1 MKRRYPRPRPTTQA
15 VEGGRGR
22 YGGNAVVLALLLSV
36 GSSVR
41 VSALQCPDG
50 SPPPC
55 RAQPARATTAPA
67 PSSVAVLYFDNLSR
81 DTSDA
86 YLADGLTEEI
96 IDQLAAVER
105 LRVKSRHAVRR
116 YRGRE
121 LGDLSALGRSLG
133 VRYLV
138 DGRFRRAGSR
148 MRLSVRLVRT
158 EDALQVWSASYDRAA
173 QDLLALQE
181 EIATQ
186 VATSIAGRLL
196 PAERASLAAQPT
208 HDPQAYDH
216 FLRGNH
222 YLARRSPRSVLR
234 AIEEYEAAVRL
245 DRAFTQAL
253 ARIAV
258 GYAIILAWRWPL
270 PGLSAESALARGLGM
285 AERVIRESPN
295 LSEGWVARA
304 NLLAERYPRTFEGV
318 REAYDRAIA
327 LDPRDA
333 ESHHQYGVRLMYMGH
348 DSAAADV
355 CRRALAIEPERA
367 VTLVAVGV
375 LHYYGR
381 HREAA
386 RQWLDSALALDP
398 GFHLGYA
405 YRARLRLE
413 LGERAEARRDAET
426 SARLGRDDPVTGGAI
441 LALTAARA
449 GDTVGARSSL
459 EPVLAD
465 LRRTQRPGDRRAA
478 FAAAALVATGDTE
491 GALDLLQRAEPRGA
505 RLWFELRA
513 PEFDPVREDPRF
525 RRLLEEAGPR

>member
-1 MKRRYPRPRPTTQA
+1 MKTGGGRRGRA
-15 VEGGRGR
+15 VEGSRA
-22 YGGNAVVLALLLSV
+22 AVLLAPLYFCFV
-36 GSSVR
+36 DPTVR
-41 VSALQCPDG
+41 LAAQCPDG

-55 RAQPARATTAPA
+55 RAPAAHAATTPL
-67 PSSVAVLYFDNLSR
+67 PNSVAVLYFDNLSR
-81 DTSDA
+81 DTGDT
-86 YLADGLTEEI
+86 YLAEGLTEEI

-121 LGDLSALGRSLG
+121 LGDLSAVGRSLG

-138 DGRFRRAGSR
+138 DGSFRRAGSR
-148 MRLSVRLVRT
+148 VRLSVRLVKT
-158 EDALQVWSASYDRAA
+158 EDALQVWSTRYDRSA
-173 QDLLALQE
+173 QDLAALQE

-208 HDPQAYDH
+208 RDPQAYDH
-216 FLRGNH
+216 FLRGNYH
-222 YLARRSPRSVLR
+222 LARRSPRSVLR

-245 DRAFTQAL
+245 DPAFSPAL
-253 ARIAV
+253 ARIAL
-258 GYAIILAWRWPL
+258 GYAIILGWRWPL
-270 PGLSAESALARGLGM
+270 PGGLPAESALARGLGT

-295 LSEGWVARA
+295 FSEGWVARA

-327 LDPRDA
+327 LDPRNA
-333 ESHHQYGVRLMYMGH
+333 ESHHQYGVHLMFMGD
-348 DSAAADV
+348 DSAAADF

-367 VTLVAVGV
+367 VTLGAVGV
-375 LHYYGR
+375 LYYYGR
-381 HREAA
+381 HPEAA

-398 GFHLGYA
+398 GFYLNYA

-413 LGERAEARRDAET
+413 LGERAEARRDAATAAE
-426 SARLGRDDPVTGGAI
+426 LGRDDPVTSGAT

-449 GDTVGARSSL
+449 GNTVGARSFL

-465 LRRTQRPGDRRAA
+465 LRRTQQPGDRQAA
-478 FAAAALVATGDTE
+478 LAAAALVATGDTE
-491 GALDLLQRAEPRGA
+491 GALDLLQRAEPRGG

-513 PEFDPVREDPRF
+513 PEFDPIRADPRF
-525 RRLLEEAGPR
+525 QRLIEESRPPGRK